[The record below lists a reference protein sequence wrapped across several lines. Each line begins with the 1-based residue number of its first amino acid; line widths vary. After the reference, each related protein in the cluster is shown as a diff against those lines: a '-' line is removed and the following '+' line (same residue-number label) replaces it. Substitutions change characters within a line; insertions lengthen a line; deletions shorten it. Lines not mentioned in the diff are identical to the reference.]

1 MEYFLEYFVVSFV
14 VSIYTLANISQQS
27 NSQDFCMALITKEE
41 AHTICSPY
49 YNVFTSV
56 FDNVWK
62 NWLQNDVAH
71 RLIDKRVRAA
81 ILRNDALYFLKD
93 EIEASNLNDIKY
105 IKVPHQTGFLIRD
118 KYFVRIKKGDK
129 SFRSMNYPTQSAL
142 DFHNP
147 DVDLYGG
154 LIRLELLY
162 ILSDD
167 GVGIDKIVLTQR
179 NMKSVAWAIDLT
191 GANVLE
197 MPINNTEFDF
207 EAVQATKQTKPANT
221 VIKRK
226 SAKKKE
232 SKVANERGD

>member
-1 MEYFLEYFVVSFV
+1 
-14 VSIYTLANISQQS
+14 
-27 NSQDFCMALITKEE
+27 MALITKEE
-41 AHTICSPY
+41 AHSICNPY
-49 YNVFTSV
+49 YHVFTSV

-71 RLIDKRVRAA
+71 RIIDKRVRAA

-93 EIEASNLNDIKY
+93 EIETNNLDGIKY
-105 IKVPHQTGFLIRD
+105 IKVPHQIGFLILD

-147 DVDLYGG
+147 NVDLYGG

-179 NMKSVAWAIDLT
+179 NRKCVAWAIDLT
-191 GANVLE
+191 VANVNEL
-197 MPINNTEFDF
+197 PIYNRELDVEVAQSTKR
-207 EAVQATKQTKPANT
+207 ATPAKT
-221 VIKRK
+221 VIR
-226 SAKKKE
+226 SRRAKKKE
-232 SKVANERGD
+232 AKVANERGD

>member
-1 MEYFLEYFVVSFV
+1 MS
-14 VSIYTLANISQQS
+14 
-27 NSQDFCMALITKEE
+27 LITKEE
-41 AHTICSPY
+41 AHAIFSPY
-49 YNVFTSV
+49 YRVFTSV

-62 NWLQNDVAH
+62 NWLENDVAH
-71 RLIDKRVRAA
+71 RLMDKRVRGA

-93 EIEASNLNDIKY
+93 EIETTSLKDIKY
-105 IKVPHQTGFLIRD
+105 TKVPHQTGFLIGD

-147 DVDLYGG
+147 EVDLFGG
-154 LIRLELLY
+154 LVRLELLY

-179 NMKSVAWAIDLT
+179 NMKYVAWAIDLT

-197 MPINNTEFDF
+197 MPVNNNEFDF
-207 EAVQATKQTKPANT
+207 DAAQTIKKTEPAKT

-232 SKVANERGD
+232 TKVANERGD